1 MGRYLAHD
9 VIVHFI
15 LFQSILLLVVV
26 SNLVML
32 RKARRGKQPPNLP
45 FVSVLVPARNEEKNI
60 ARLVNSLSAQDYPN
74 FELLILDD
82 ESTDA
87 TPAILDSLAKSKPGL
102 RVLHGAPAV
111 GRLKGKNWAC
121 AQLAS
126 QAAGEVL
133 FFTDADTVY
142 APNAL
147 RELMACLQRENADFL
162 TGFPRQLLGSCGE
175 KLLVPFFSW
184 ASLCLISFWLSYRLH
199 WKALAVGIGQVM
211 IFRREAYEKIGG
223 HAGLQD
229 EIVDDRALAQKVIAA
244 GLRWRAVHLSDLIS
258 CRMYT
263 SNKEALEG
271 FTKNYFA
278 YFDFSILPYIFVYL
292 YLFMLAWLPLVVI
305 LMKAIGAAPDALW
318 PHLAL
323 CVGLAVLLWLLPF
336 AEARIPLRLALLY
349 PVLNAGSTL
358 VAFRSLLMS
367 LSGRLSWKGRPLD
380 KKRWKWF

>member
-1 MGRYLAHD
+1 
-9 VIVHFI
+9 
-15 LFQSILLLVVV
+15 
-26 SNLVML
+26 
-32 RKARRGKQPPNLP
+32 
-45 FVSVLVPARNEEKNI
+45 
-60 ARLVNSLSAQDYPN
+60 
-74 FELLILDD
+74 
-82 ESTDA
+82 
-87 TPAILDSLAKSKPGL
+87 
-102 RVLHGAPAV
+102 
-111 GRLKGKNWAC
+111 
-121 AQLAS
+121 
-126 QAAGEVL
+126 
-133 FFTDADTVY
+133 
-142 APNAL
+142 
-147 RELMACLQRENADFL
+147 
-162 TGFPRQLLGSCGE
+162 
-175 KLLVPFFSW
+175 
-184 ASLCLISFWLSYRLH
+184 
-199 WKALAVGIGQVM
+199 M